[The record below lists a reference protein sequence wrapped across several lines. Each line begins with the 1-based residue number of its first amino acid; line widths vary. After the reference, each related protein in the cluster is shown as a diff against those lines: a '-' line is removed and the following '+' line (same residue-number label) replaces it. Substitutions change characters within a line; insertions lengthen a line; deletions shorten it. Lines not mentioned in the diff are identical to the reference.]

1 MSKTTSRLPVSTVNA
16 VLVAVFLVG
25 AVVTAVL
32 GNWLGTTLLGVLGIF
47 GLIGALYA
55 RRADSRDIT
64 RVNAIEYS
72 DERDRTIAQKGFAV
86 VGAVALALSVLQV
99 VLATIFAEVVVQTG
113 VSGLSVETQIPLLPY
128 IQLFILA
135 LTWGVANSVA
145 ARRT

>member
-25 AVVTAVL
+25 AVVTGVL

-135 LTWGVANSVA
+135 LTWGIANSVA